1 MGGDGEAKKRG
12 RPGTRTHSVR
22 DVGSSADL
30 HVENQASE
38 RPCPA
43 SREPAVHRPYA
54 NLVNMP
60 ICRTFPS
67 KALPRECKAADT
79 LGRSLRPMSE
89 RLLRRRMD
97 TCSRR

>member
-1 MGGDGEAKKRG
+1 MGGDGEEKKRG
-12 RPGTRTHSVR
+12 RPGTPRHSVR

-30 HVENQASE
+30 HAGSEASE
-38 RPCPA
+38 RRCDT
-43 SREPAVHRPYA
+43 SRGPAVERPYA
-54 NLVNMP
+54 NCLNMR

-67 KALPRECKAADT
+67 KALPRECKVPDT

-97 TCSRR
+97 TCSRP